1 MVQNVVQHRPMR
13 EGLVEIHGSEPGCS
27 IEMLGVSQEMCGS
40 DPGQAQTDTGV
51 CRGTAAPSFW
61 P

>member
-1 MVQNVVQHRPMR
+1 MVQHRPVR
-13 EGLVEIHGSEPGCS
+13 EGTGGLGAEIHGSEPGCS

-51 CRGTAAPSFW
+51 SRGTAAPSFW